1 MDCKNLRRIHIS
13 SFNTERAFNMNYMFN
28 GCPKLEFLNI
38 TTFEFNM
45 QESYYNIFDD
55 DENLHLIIT
64 ADFYY
69 HIIDANEYLIVIDEN
84 VTIV

>member
-1 MDCKNLRRIHIS
+1 
-13 SFNTERAFNMNYMFN
+13 MNYMFN

-38 TTFEFNM
+38 TIFVFNM
-45 QESYYNIFDD
+45 QEIYNNMFDD

-69 HIIDANEYLIVIDEN
+69 HIIDQNEYLLIIDEN